1 MKGNKYLATVFS
13 MVLAL
18 GTSAF
23 SQTDHLKVGKTGEL
37 TLAQQ
42 TTVGNTVLPA
52 GDYEIHY
59 RHSAAGHYMEF
70 SQVSGIIAVSGRVGG
85 SGYEYRVIATV
96 PCKVDPLMA
105 TVRQTSATIL
115 KNPAGTHLSALEIRG
130 ENVEHMF

>member
-1 MKGNKYLATVFS
+1 MKSNKYLAAVFS

-37 TLAQQ
+37 TLAQE

-59 RHSAAGHYMEF
+59 RHSATGHYMEF
-70 SQVSGIIAVSGRVGG
+70 SQVSGVITAGGRAGG
-85 SGYEYRVIATV
+85 SGYEYRVVATV
-96 PCKVDPLMA
+96 PCKVEPLTA
-105 TVRQTSATIL
+105 KVRQTLATIL
-115 KNPAGTHLSALEIRG
+115 RDPAVTHLSALEIRG